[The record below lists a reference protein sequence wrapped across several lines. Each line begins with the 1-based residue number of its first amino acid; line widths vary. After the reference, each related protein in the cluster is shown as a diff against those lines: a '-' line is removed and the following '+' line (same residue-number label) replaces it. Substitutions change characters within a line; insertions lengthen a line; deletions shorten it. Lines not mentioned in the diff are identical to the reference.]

1 MMKYR
6 TYLIF
11 GAPGSGKGTQG
22 KILGMIPRFF
32 HLACGDVFRSLD
44 TRTELG
50 QAFLE
55 YSSRGEL
62 VPDDLTVQLWQAR
75 IADVVRSHIFKPDID
90 SLVLDGIPRNL
101 QQAQIME
108 DIIEV
113 KKVFH
118 LGCPDRSALV
128 SRLKKRALK
137 ENRFDDANE
146 EVIRR
151 RLETYVRESRPV
163 LEFYGPDL
171 IKEIDATQAP
181 VKGDPR
187 FAANRPRRIVSARQ
201 FDNFRASALY
211 CPRCASAMPVSERL
225 LLVLPD
231 RELHEYT
238 CRSCGESLG
247 TREVTAADQIALKL
261 GAQRKGRQVRLL

>member
-22 KILGMIPRFF
+22 KILGQIPRFF

-44 TRTELG
+44 TRTGLG

-90 SLVLDGIPRNL
+90 ALVLDGIPRNL
-101 QQAQIME
+101 RQAQIME

-118 LGCPDRSALV
+118 LGCPDRAALV

-163 LEFYGPDL
+163 LEFYGPGM
-171 IKEIDATQAP
+171 IQEIDATQAP
-181 VKGDPR
+181 VKVIYD
-187 FAANRPRRIVSARQ
+187 
-201 FDNFRASALY
+201 
-211 CPRCASAMPVSERL
+211 L
-225 LLVLPD
+225 LQTVL
-231 RELHEYT
+231 E
-238 CRSCGESLG
+238 ES
-247 TREVTAADQIALKL
+247 
-261 GAQRKGRQVRLL
+261 